1 MDHIKIFTLFANKTT
16 NLFAEKQNTTI
27 PITDPE
33 RLLGSKIPI
42 TELILEAKN
51 NTGEVVYR
59 KSTILIGTL
68 KTIPSTRIEAIKK
81 DMREEY
87 LEFKRKEQSCPKDNL
102 TNMDMFPD
110 PNMKM

>member
-1 MDHIKIFTLFANKTT
+1 M
-16 NLFAEKQNTTI
+16 FAEKENTTI

-51 NTGEVVYR
+51 DKGEVVYR
-59 KSTILIGTL
+59 NTTVLIGTL

-87 LEFKRKEQSCPKDNL
+87 LEFKRKEQTWQKDNL